1 MTIPSL
7 LFALLIA
14 SLYGVLYHL
23 IRGGGLG
30 RLLLF
35 LIFGWAGFALG
46 HLLGIWRGWV
56 LIPLGELNLGLST
69 LGSLLLL
76 VLADWVSSIGIAGS
90 RSFSDDENS
99 V

>member
-7 LFALLIA
+7 ILAFLISSLLGA
-14 SLYGVLYHL
+14 LYHL

-35 LIFGWAGFALG
+35 MIFGWIGFAAG
-46 HLLGIWRGWV
+46 HLVGLWQGWM
-56 LIPLGELNLGLST
+56 LIPLGELNLGLSVT
-69 LGSLLLL
+69 GSLIFL
-76 VLADWVSSIGIAGS
+76 VVGDWISRIGTGGS
-90 RSFSDDENS
+90 RTFSDDDNG

>member
-7 LFALLIA
+7 LFALMIA
-14 SLYGVLYHL
+14 SLYGALYHL

-35 LIFGWAGFALG
+35 MIFGWTGFAAG
-46 HLLGIWRGWV
+46 HFLGIWRDWV
-56 LIPLGELNLGLST
+56 FLPLGELNLGLST
-69 LGSLLLL
+69 LGSLFFLL
-76 VLADWVSSIGIAGS
+76 VGDWVSSIRVRDMGV
-90 RSFSDDENS
+90 FSGDKNG

>member
-7 LFALLIA
+7 VFALLIA
-14 SLYGVLYHL
+14 SLYGALYHL

-35 LIFGWAGFALG
+35 LIFGWTGFAVG
-46 HLLGIWRGWV
+46 HLVGIWQGWV
-56 LIPLGELNLGLST
+56 LIPVGELNLGMST
-69 LGSLLLL
+69 LGSIVFLLGG
-76 VLADWVSSIGIAGS
+76 DWVSRIRIDSGAFPEDKNG
-90 RSFSDDENS
+90 